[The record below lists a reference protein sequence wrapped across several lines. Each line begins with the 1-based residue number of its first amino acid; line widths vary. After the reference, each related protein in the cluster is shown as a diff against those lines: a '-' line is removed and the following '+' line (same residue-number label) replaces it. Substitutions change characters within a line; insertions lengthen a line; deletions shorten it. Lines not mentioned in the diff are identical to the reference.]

1 MSPLFNK
8 YNSVVRNTHG
18 WNVELSC
25 TQCAQSGQP
34 RYEGWSPDLSV
45 NVSGHPT
52 IYAKLAC
59 PKCGR
64 RLTEEAGRKLV
75 ELFKDVAIPEQ
86 NRKIIK
92 AFIAGLIIVPFMFA
106 TLLFVGVQFGWW
118 GYSAFAI
125 LALSAALIQPLVMRM
140 NYRIGR
146 LRSRCACGQ
155 PDYIFMGLLGRTYC
169 YRCSSCGRL
178 LRLRD

>member
-8 YNSVVRNTHG
+8 YHSVVRNTHG

>member
-1 MSPLFNK
+1 MSSLLNK
-8 YNSVVRNTHG
+8 YNRVVRNTHG
-18 WNVELSC
+18 WNVELTC
-25 TQCAQSGQP
+25 TQCSSSGLP
-34 RYEGWSPDLSV
+34 RYEGWSPNLAVS
-45 NVSGHPT
+45 VSGRPH

-75 ELFKDVAIPEQ
+75 ELYRDVAVPEQ
-86 NRKIIK
+86 NGKIIK
-92 AFIAGLIIVPFMFA
+92 EFIAGLIIVPFVFA
-106 TLLFVGVQFGWW
+106 ALLFVGVQFGWW

-125 LALSAALIQPLVMRM
+125 LAISAAFIQPLVMRM
-140 NYRIGR
+140 NYRIAL
-146 LRSRCACGQ
+146 LRSRCDCGQ
-155 PDYIFMGLLGRTYC
+155 PDYIFMGLLDRTYC

>member
-1 MSPLFNK
+1 MVSLLNK
-8 YNSVVRNTHG
+8 YNSVVRNTYG
-18 WNVELSC
+18 WSVELSC
-25 TQCAQSGQP
+25 SQCAFSGLP
-34 RYEGWSPDLSV
+34 RYEGWSP
-45 NVSGHPT
+45 NFTENAGGHPT

-75 ELFKDVAIPEQ
+75 ELFKDVTIPEQ
-86 NRKIIK
+86 NTKIMK
-92 AFIAGLIIVPFMFA
+92 GFIAGLIIVPFVFA
-106 TLLFVGVQFGWW
+106 ALLFVGIQFDWW

-125 LALSAALIQPLVMRM
+125 LAASAALIQPLVMRM
-140 NYRIGR
+140 KYRIAL

-155 PDYIFMGLLGRTYC
+155 PNYLFMGLLDRTYC

>member
-1 MSPLFNK
+1 MVSFLNK

-18 WNVELSC
+18 WDVELICS
-25 TQCAQSGQP
+25 QCAQRGHP
-34 RYEGWSPDLSV
+34 RYEGWSPDLTVSV
-45 NVSGHPT
+45 GGNPT

-59 PKCGR
+59 TKCGR

-75 ELFKDVAIPEQ
+75 ELFKDVVIPEQ
-86 NRKIIK
+86 NGKIIK
-92 AFIAGLIIVPFMFA
+92 AFIAELIIVPFVFA
-106 TLLFVGVQFGWW
+106 ALLFVGVYLGWW

-125 LALSAALIQPLVMRM
+125 LALSALFIQPLVMRM
-140 NYRIGR
+140 NYKVAM
-146 LRSRCACGQ
+146 LRSQCACGQ
-155 PDYIFMGLLGRTYC
+155 PNYIFMGLLGRTYC